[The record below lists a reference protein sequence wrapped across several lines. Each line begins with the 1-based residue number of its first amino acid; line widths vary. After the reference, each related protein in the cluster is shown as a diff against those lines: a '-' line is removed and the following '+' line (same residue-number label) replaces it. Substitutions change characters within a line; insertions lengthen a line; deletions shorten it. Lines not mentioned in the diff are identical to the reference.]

1 MWHALP
7 GRTSGG
13 GFTEGCLTAVSCQ
26 TMCVLMR
33 PPVRTRRV
41 FLDLCCCCRVCRRH
55 EMDGRRMTVV
65 LMRARAGE
73 SLVLATDN
81 YDTMRQITWNHQTTL
96 ALPPERDTQTPSK
109 CSCVV
114 LPRPPATATRHSRV
128 SKSHCWALVGRLTP
142 APGHY
147 HYYSCA
153 LGTSFGIGPRIAHV
167 SLVVSWLA
175 SGRISSR

>member
-33 PPVRTRRV
+33 PPVQTRHV
-41 FLDLCCCCRVCRRH
+41 FLDLFRCRVCRRH

-73 SLVLATDN
+73 SKVLATERDN
-81 YDTMRQITWNHQTTL
+81 YDTMGQITWNHQTTWSF
-96 ALPPERDTQTPSK
+96 PPEKDTRTPLSPVWP
-109 CSCVV
+109 CSVSDSTSCFDAE
-114 LPRPPATATRHSRV
+114 LRATALRTL
-128 SKSHCWALVGRLTP
+128 KSPSHTAWLHAWT
-142 APGHY
+142 A
-147 HYYSCA
+147 
-153 LGTSFGIGPRIAHV
+153 V
-167 SLVVSWLA
+167 SLQHLA
-175 SGRISSR
+175 TTTLVL